1 MLIDNA
7 LSALTVVLDPARFA
21 IICSGIGLGLIIG
34 MLPGIGGLGGLAL
47 LIPFTHAMDAH
58 TALAFLIGMWAVTAT
73 SDTIPAILFGVPGA
87 VGSAATVLD
96 GHPMAKRG
104 EAGRAF
110 GASFSSSIV
119 GGVFGAIL
127 LAVSIPILR
136 PFMLAIGTPELLAVC
151 VLGLTLVA
159 SVSQG
164 NILKGL
170 VVALFGVLL
179 AAVGDE
185 AQSGQLRWTFDDMF
199 GTYLL
204 DGVPI
209 ECIALGLF
217 AVPELI
223 DMAIAR
229 TNMGSTQRLEGLFRE
244 QMRGVRDVIANWKLI
259 LNSSFL
265 GVVLGSVPGMGA
277 AVIDWIAYGTAA
289 RMIKGASESFGK
301 GDVRGLIAAESA
313 NCSREGGALIPTL
326 AFGVPGSPSM
336 ALLLGAF
343 LAHGIAPGPK
353 LLDTQLD
360 VTYTLVWSLALAN
373 VVGAGT
379 CFLAANPLAR
389 IATLRAGILIPSVF
403 AVCFVGAYQG
413 SLSFGDL
420 VLLVAFGLIGWAMKR
435 YGWARAPL
443 ILGFVLGKLIEK
455 YLFISVA
462 RYQFEWLQRPGVI
475 AIFAVTVLVLAS
487 PLFKAFYRM
496 WRRPPGLTGATS
508 PLPACQQGIYARA
521 RRALVSVGVRGH
533 FRRRKLATQSASSG
547 PLTRPPA
554 YSAALAGEAREGA
567 DLSAQAG
574 SGEDHATYGFSAP
587 ASSEGAAAACFPSN
601 TFSIDRMVAPGLW
614 VIAFLA
620 LAAAFWSAT
629 GWRFS
634 ARLMPQ
640 TAAAVGLIV
649 IACAGLAAGLAK
661 LQGKPAGAAKSVHDV
676 GGSSGELAET
686 TVYAR
691 LLVET
696 LWLVGLLVG
705 VLLIG
710 LMPALGLY
718 MFSYMSTA
726 GKTPWPTALIVA
738 VSLWIGFYVL
748 FVKLLHVP
756 WPPSLL
762 GDVFPDLREWT
773 GRLI

>member
-1 MLIDNA
+1 MLLDNA
-7 LSALTVVLDPARFA
+7 LSALAIVLDPARFA

-87 VGSAATVLD
+87 IGSAATVLD

-110 GASFSSSIV
+110 GASFMSSIV
-119 GGVFGAIL
+119 GGLFGAVL
-127 LAVSIPILR
+127 LAVAIPILR

-170 VVALFGVLL
+170 IVALFGVLL

-185 AQSGQLRWTFDDMF
+185 AQSGQLRWTFDDLF
-199 GTYLL
+199 DTYLL

-229 TNMGSTQRLEGLFRE
+229 TNTGSVQQLRGLFHE
-244 QMRGVRDVIANWKLI
+244 QMRGVRDVLQNWKLV
-259 LNSSFL
+259 LNSSAL

-277 AVIDWIAYGTAA
+277 AVIDWIAYGSAA
-289 RMIKGASESFGK
+289 RMVKGASETFGK

-360 VTYTLVWSLALAN
+360 ITYTLVWSLALAN
-373 VVGAGT
+373 VVGAGV
-379 CFLAANPLAR
+379 CFLSANPLAR
-389 IATLRAGILIPSVF
+389 VATLRAGILIPTVL

-413 SLSFGDL
+413 SKSYGDL
-420 VLLVAFGLIGWAMKR
+420 VVLVAFGLLGWTMKR

-455 YLFISVA
+455 YLFISVG

-475 AIFAVTVLVLAS
+475 AIFAVTALVLLW
-487 PLFKAFYRM
+487 PLCAAVYGRWK
-496 WRRPPGLTGATS
+496 
-508 PLPACQQGIYARA
+508 PA
-521 RRALVSVGVRGH
+521 
-533 FRRRKLATQSASSG
+533 
-547 PLTRPPA
+547 
-554 YSAALAGEAREGA
+554 AG
-567 DLSAQAG
+567 
-574 SGEDHATYGFSAP
+574 
-587 ASSEGAAAACFPSN
+587 GAAPDAA
-601 TFSIDRMVAPGLW
+601 APVKERSVDDIIGPGIWIL
-614 VIAFLA
+614 AFLGF
-620 LAAAFWSAT
+620 AAAFWGAT
-629 GWRFS
+629 GWRLS

-640 TAAAVGLIV
+640 TAATTGLIV
-649 IACAGLAAGLAK
+649 VACAGIMVLAARWQRQPRGGGASLEH
-661 LQGKPAGAAKSVHDV
+661 AGAALGAK
-676 GGSSGELAET
+676 
-686 TVYAR
+686 TVYGR
-691 LLVET
+691 LAVEL
-696 LWLVGLLVG
+696 LWLFGFLAAVWF
-705 VLLIG
+705 IG
-710 LMPALGLY
+710 LMPAMGLY
-718 MFSYMSTA
+718 MFSYMATA
-726 GKTPWPTALIVA
+726 GKTRWPTALVIT
-738 VSLWIGFYVL
+738 VSLWIGFYFL

-762 GDVFPDLREWT
+762 GDTFPDLRELT

>member
-7 LSALTVVLDPARFA
+7 LSALTIVLDPARFA

-110 GASFSSSIV
+110 GASFMSSIV
-119 GGVFGAIL
+119 GGLLGAVL

-170 VVALFGVLL
+170 IVALFGVLL

-185 AQSGQLRWTFDDMF
+185 AQSGQLRWTFDDLF
-199 GTYLL
+199 DTYLL

-229 TNMGSTQRLEGLFRE
+229 TNAGSVQQLRGLFQE
-244 QMRGVRDVIANWKLI
+244 QMRGVRDVLQNWKLV
-259 LNSSFL
+259 LNSATL

-277 AVIDWIAYGTAA
+277 AVIDWIAYGSAA
-289 RMIKGASESFGK
+289 RLVKGATETFGK
-301 GDVRGLIAAESA
+301 GDVRGLIAAEAA

-360 VTYTLVWSLALAN
+360 ITYTLVWSLALAN
-373 VVGAGT
+373 VVGAGV
-379 CFLAANPLAR
+379 CFLSANPLAR
-389 IATLRAGILIPSVF
+389 VATLRAGILIPTVL

-413 SLSFGDL
+413 SKSYGDL
-420 VLLVAFGLIGWAMKR
+420 VVLVAFGVLGWTMKR

-455 YLFISVA
+455 YLFISMG

-475 AIFAVTVLVLAS
+475 AIFAVTALVLLW
-487 PLFKAFYRM
+487 PL
-496 WRRPPGLTGATS
+496 G
-508 PLPACQQGIYARA
+508 
-521 RRALVSVGVRGH
+521 
-533 FRRRKLATQSASSG
+533 
-547 PLTRPPA
+547 
-554 YSAALAGEAREGA
+554 AALYRQWKPAVA
-567 DLSAQAG
+567 
-574 SGEDHATYGFSAP
+574 ATPPDAAIP
-587 ASSEGAAAACFPSN
+587 AAAAAGR
-601 TFSIDRMVAPGLW
+601 SIDNIIGPGIWVVA
-614 VIAFLA
+614 A
-620 LAAAFWSAT
+620 LGFAVAFWSAI

-640 TAAAVGLIV
+640 TAAATGLIV
-649 IACAGLAAGLAK
+649 VACAGIMVMAANRQRQPRAGRTSMENVGPGAELSAKTVYGRLVVELLWLLGFLAA
-661 LQGKPAGAAKSVHDV
+661 V
-676 GGSSGELAET
+676 
-686 TVYAR
+686 
-691 LLVET
+691 
-696 LWLVGLLVG
+696 W
-705 VLLIG
+705 LIG
-710 LMPALGLY
+710 LMPAMGLY
-718 MFSYMSTA
+718 MFSYMATS
-726 GKTPWPTALIVA
+726 GKTRWPTALIIT
-738 VSLWIGFYVL
+738 VSVWIGFYFL

-762 GDVFPDLREWT
+762 GDTFPDLRELS

>member
-1 MLIDNA
+1 LLIDNA
-7 LSALTVVLDPARFA
+7 LSALAIVLDPTRFA

-47 LIPFTHAMDAH
+47 LIPFTHSMDAH

-110 GASFSSSIV
+110 GASFMSSIM
-119 GGVFGAIL
+119 GGLLGAIL

-164 NILKGL
+164 NVLKGL
-170 VVALFGVLL
+170 IAALFGVLL

-185 AQSGQLRWTFDDMF
+185 AQSGQLRWTFDDLF
-199 GTYLL
+199 DTYLL

-229 TNMGSTQRLEGLFRE
+229 TNTGSVQQLRGLFHE
-244 QMRGVRDVIANWKLI
+244 QLRGVRDVLRNWKLV
-259 LNSSFL
+259 LNSSTL

-277 AVIDWIAYGTAA
+277 PVIDWIAYGSAA
-289 RMIKGASESFGK
+289 RIVKHASETFGK
-301 GDVRGLIAAESA
+301 GDVRGLIAAEAA

-360 VTYTLVWSLALAN
+360 ITYTLVWSLALAN
-373 VVGAGT
+373 VVGAGI
-379 CFLAANPLAR
+379 CFLSANPLAR
-389 IATLRAGILIPSVF
+389 VATLRAGILIPTVL

-413 SLSFGDL
+413 SKSYGDL
-420 VLLVAFGLIGWAMKR
+420 VVLATFGLLGWMMKR

-455 YLFISVA
+455 YLFISVG

-475 AIFAVTVLVLAS
+475 AIFALTALVLLW
-487 PLFKAFYRM
+487 PLCAAFYRQ
-496 WRRPPGLTGATS
+496 WRPVAAGAPSDT
-508 PLPACQQGIYARA
+508 AARA
-521 RRALVSVGVRGH
+521 TVSER
-533 FRRRKLATQSASSG
+533 
-547 PLTRPPA
+547 
-554 YSAALAGEAREGA
+554 
-567 DLSAQAG
+567 
-574 SGEDHATYGFSAP
+574 
-587 ASSEGAAAACFPSN
+587 
-601 TFSIDRMVAPGLW
+601 SIDDIIGPGIW
-614 VIAFLA
+614 VVAFLVF
-620 LAAAFWSAT
+620 AAAFWAAAD
-629 GWRFS
+629 WRFS

-640 TAAAVGLIV
+640 TAAMAGVIV
-649 IACAGLAAGLAK
+649 IVCAGIMTLVTTRPRQPHAGTTSAGHVSSGAELGAMTVYGRLVVELLWLLGFLAA
-661 LQGKPAGAAKSVHDV
+661 V
-676 GGSSGELAET
+676 
-686 TVYAR
+686 
-691 LLVET
+691 
-696 LWLVGLLVG
+696 W
-705 VLLIG
+705 LIG
-710 LMPALGLY
+710 LMPAMGIY

-726 GKTPWPTALIVA
+726 GKTRWVTALIIT
-738 VSLWIGFYVL
+738 VSLWIVFYVL

-756 WPPSLL
+756 WPPSLV
-762 GDVFPDLREWT
+762 GDAFPVLREWT

>member
-1 MLIDNA
+1 LLIDNA

-21 IICSGIGLGLIIG
+21 IICSGIGLGLVIG

-47 LIPFTHAMDAH
+47 LIPFTHSMDAH

-170 VVALFGVLL
+170 IVALFGVLL

-185 AQSGQLRWTFDDMF
+185 AQSGQLRWTFDDLF

-223 DMAIAR
+223 DMAIGRA
-229 TNMGSTQRLEGLFRE
+229 NMGSTQRLEGLFRE
-244 QMRGVRDVIANWKLI
+244 QMRGVRDVVANWKLI

-277 AVIDWIAYGTAA
+277 AVIDWIAYGSAA
-289 RMIKGASESFGK
+289 RMIKGASETFGK

-343 LAHGIAPGPK
+343 LSHGIAPGPK

-389 IATLRAGILIPSVF
+389 IATLRAGVLIPSVF

-420 VLLVAFGLIGWAMKR
+420 VLLVAFGLMGWTMKR

-496 WRRPPGLTGATS
+496 WWPALRTGEAAPL
-508 PLPACQQGIYARA
+508 PLPAWQKSVSDRP
-521 RRALVSVGVRGH
+521 RRVGVSAP
-533 FRRRKLATQSASSG
+533 FRRLKVVTESVWRG
-547 PLTRPPA
+547 PLTQPPA
-554 YSAALAGEAREGA
+554 YSSVLAGADSPQAARGA
-567 DLSAQAG
+567 GD
-574 SGEDHATYGFSAP
+574 ATCGCPAP
-587 ASSEGAAAACFPSN
+587 TGGEGAAAAAFPSHA
-601 TFSIDRMVAPGLW
+601 FSIDQIVGPGLW

-620 LAAAFWSAT
+620 LAAALWSAT

-649 IACAGLAAGLAK
+649 IACAGLAAVLAK
-661 LQGKPAGAAKSVHDV
+661 LQGKPAVAARTAHDV
-676 GGSSGELAET
+676 TGPLGELAET

-691 LLVET
+691 LLVEA

-705 VLLIG
+705 VALIG

-726 GKTPWPTALIVA
+726 GKTPWPMALIIV
-738 VSLWIGFYVL
+738 VSLWLGFYVL
-748 FVKLLHVP
+748 FAKLLHVP

-762 GDVFPDLREWT
+762 GDMFPDLREWM

>member
-1 MLIDNA
+1 LLIDNA

-443 ILGFVLGKLIEK
+443 ILG
-455 YLFISVA
+455 
-462 RYQFEWLQRPGVI
+462 
-475 AIFAVTVLVLAS
+475 
-487 PLFKAFYRM
+487 
-496 WRRPPGLTGATS
+496 
-508 PLPACQQGIYARA
+508 
-521 RRALVSVGVRGH
+521 
-533 FRRRKLATQSASSG
+533 
-547 PLTRPPA
+547 
-554 YSAALAGEAREGA
+554 
-567 DLSAQAG
+567 
-574 SGEDHATYGFSAP
+574 
-587 ASSEGAAAACFPSN
+587 
-601 TFSIDRMVAPGLW
+601 
-614 VIAFLA
+614 
-620 LAAAFWSAT
+620 
-629 GWRFS
+629 
-634 ARLMPQ
+634 
-640 TAAAVGLIV
+640 
-649 IACAGLAAGLAK
+649 
-661 LQGKPAGAAKSVHDV
+661 
-676 GGSSGELAET
+676 
-686 TVYAR
+686 
-691 LLVET
+691 
-696 LWLVGLLVG
+696 
-705 VLLIG
+705 
-710 LMPALGLY
+710 
-718 MFSYMSTA
+718 
-726 GKTPWPTALIVA
+726 
-738 VSLWIGFYVL
+738 
-748 FVKLLHVP
+748 
-756 WPPSLL
+756 
-762 GDVFPDLREWT
+762 
-773 GRLI
+773 

>member
-1 MLIDNA
+1 LLIDNA
-7 LSALTVVLDPARFA
+7 LNALAVVLDPARFA
-21 IICSGIGLGLIIG
+21 IIFAGIILGLIIG
-34 MLPGIGGLGGLAL
+34 ILPGIGGLAGMAL

-73 SDTIPAILFGVPGA
+73 ADTVPAILFGVPGA

-110 GASFSSSIV
+110 GASFSASIV
-119 GGVFGAIL
+119 GGVFGAVL
-127 LAVSIPILR
+127 LALSIPVLR
-136 PFMLAIGTPELLAVC
+136 PFMLSIGTPELLAVC

-164 NILKGL
+164 AVLKGL
-170 VVALFGVLL
+170 IVAVFGVLL

-185 AQSGQLRWTFDDMF
+185 AQSGQLRWTFDSLFDN
-199 GTYLL
+199 YLL

-209 ECIALGLF
+209 ESIALGLF

-229 TNMGSTQRLEGLFRE
+229 ANMGATQRLDGLFRE
-244 QMRGVRDVIANWKLI
+244 QLLGVRDVMQNWKLV
-259 LNSSFL
+259 LNSSTI

-277 AVIDWIAYGTAA
+277 AVIDWIAYGAAA
-289 RMIKGASESFGK
+289 RLVKGAAETFGK

-313 NCSREGGALIPTL
+313 NNAREGGALIPTL

-353 LLDTQLD
+353 LLDAQLD
-360 VTYTLVWSLALAN
+360 ITYTLVWSLALAN
-373 VVGAGT
+373 VVGAGI
-379 CFLAANPLAR
+379 CFLCANPLAR
-389 IATLRAGILIPSVF
+389 IATLRAGILIPTVF

-420 VLLVAFGLIGWAMKR
+420 VVLVTFGVMGWIMKQH
-435 YGWARAPL
+435 GWARAPL

-455 YLFISVA
+455 YLFISVG

-475 AIFAVTVLVLAS
+475 AIFAVTLLVLAR
-487 PLFKAFYRM
+487 PLVTVLYRM
-496 WRRPPGLTGATS
+496 WK
-508 PLPACQQGIYARA
+508 PAPDGQ
-521 RRALVSVGVRGH
+521 RGGD
-533 FRRRKLATQSASSG
+533 AV
-547 PLTRPPA
+547 
-554 YSAALAGEAREGA
+554 
-567 DLSAQAG
+567 
-574 SGEDHATYGFSAP
+574 SGEKGTASTP
-587 ASSEGAAAACFPSN
+587 ASSN
-601 TFSIDRMVAPGLW
+601 VFSIGQIIGPGLW
-614 VIAFLA
+614 AIAAVGF
-620 LAAAFWSAT
+620 AAAFWSAT

-640 TAAAVGLIV
+640 TAAAAGLLV
-649 IACAGLAAGLAK
+649 VACAGVAALLARLR
-661 LQGKPAGAAKSVHDV
+661 GKPLIATKTAYEVSGAF
-676 GGSSGELAET
+676 GELGET

-691 LLVET
+691 LCVEIS
-696 LWLVGLLVG
+696 WLIGLLAG

-710 LMPALGLY
+710 LMPAMGLY
-718 MFSYMSTA
+718 MFLYMATA
-726 GKTPWPTALIVA
+726 GKTPWPLALLIA
-738 VSLWIGFYVL
+738 AALWIGFYIL

-762 GDVFPDLREWT
+762 GDALPDLREWT

>member
-7 LSALTVVLDPARFA
+7 LSALAVVLDPARFA
-21 IICSGIGLGLIIG
+21 IIFVGIILGLIIG
-34 MLPGIGGLGGLAL
+34 ILPGIGGLAGMAL

-73 SDTIPAILFGVPGA
+73 ADTVPAILFGVPGA

-119 GGVFGAIL
+119 GGVFGAAL

-164 NILKGL
+164 AVLKGL
-170 VVALFGVLL
+170 MVAVFGVLL

-185 AQSGQLRWTFDDMF
+185 AQSGQLRWTFDSVFDN
-199 GTYLL
+199 YLL
-204 DGVPI
+204 DGLPI
-209 ECIALGLF
+209 ESIALGLF
-217 AVPELI
+217 AIPELL

-229 TNMGSTQRLEGLFRE
+229 TNMGSVQRLEGLFRE
-244 QMRGVRDVIANWKLI
+244 QLRGVRDVIRNWKLV
-259 LNSSFL
+259 LNSSTI

-277 AVIDWIAYGTAA
+277 AVIDWIAYGSAA
-289 RMIKGASESFGK
+289 RLVKGASETFGK

-313 NCSREGGALIPTL
+313 NNAREGGALIPTL

-343 LAHGIAPGPK
+343 LSHGIAPGPK
-353 LLDTQLD
+353 LLDAQLD
-360 VTYTLVWSLALAN
+360 ITYTLIWSLALAN
-373 VVGAGT
+373 VVGAGI
-379 CFLAANPLAR
+379 CFLSANPLAR
-389 IATLRAGILIPSVF
+389 IATLRSGILVPTVF

-420 VLLVAFGLIGWAMKR
+420 VVLVVFGLLGWIMKQ

-443 ILGFVLGKLIEK
+443 ILGFILGKLIEK
-455 YLFISVA
+455 YLFISVG

-475 AIFAVTVLVLAS
+475 AIFAITVLVLAS
-487 PLFKAFYRM
+487 PLF
-496 WRRPPGLTGATS
+496 
-508 PLPACQQGIYARA
+508 
-521 RRALVSVGVRGH
+521 RALYRLGKPVP
-533 FRRRKLATQSASSG
+533 K
-547 PLTRPPA
+547 P
-554 YSAALAGEAREGA
+554 
-567 DLSAQAG
+567 
-574 SGEDHATYGFSAP
+574 AP
-587 ASSEGAAAACFPSN
+587 AIVTRASATPASTPLN
-601 TFSIDRMVAPGLW
+601 TFSIERIVGPGLW
-614 VIAFLA
+614 AIAFLA

-640 TAAAVGLIV
+640 TAAAAGLIV
-649 IACAGLAAGLAK
+649 IGCAGVTVVLAK
-661 LQGKPAGAAKSVHDV
+661 LQGKPILAAKSAYEVA
-676 GGSSGELAET
+676 GAFGELAET

-691 LLVET
+691 LLVEAA
-696 LWLVGLLVG
+696 WLVGLLVG

-710 LMPALGLY
+710 LMPAMGLY
-718 MFSYMSTA
+718 MFLYMSTA
-726 GKTPWPTALIVA
+726 GKTRWPIALIITI
-738 VSLWIGFYVL
+738 SLWIGFYVL

-756 WPPSLL
+756 WPPSVL
-762 GDVFPDLREWT
+762 GDVFPDLREWA

>member
-7 LSALTVVLDPARFA
+7 LAALTVVLDPARFA
-21 IICSGIGLGLIIG
+21 IIFVGIILGLIIG
-34 MLPGIGGLGGLAL
+34 ILPGIGGLAGMAL

-73 SDTIPAILFGVPGA
+73 ADTVPAILFGVPGA

-127 LAVSIPILR
+127 LAISIPILR

-164 NILKGL
+164 AVLKGL
-170 VVALFGVLL
+170 IVAVLGVLL

-185 AQSGQLRWTFDDMF
+185 AQSGQLRWTFDSLFDN
-199 GTYLL
+199 YLL

-209 ECIALGLF
+209 ESIALGLF
-217 AVPELI
+217 AIPELL

-244 QMRGVRDVIANWKLI
+244 QMRGVRDVMRNWKLI
-259 LNSSFL
+259 LNSSTI

-277 AVIDWIAYGTAA
+277 AVIDWIAYGSAA
-289 RMIKGASESFGK
+289 RLVKGASETFGK

-313 NCSREGGALIPTL
+313 NNAREGGALIPTL
-326 AFGVPGSPSM
+326 AFGVPSSPSM

-343 LAHGIAPGPK
+343 LSHGIAPGPK

-360 VTYTLVWSLALAN
+360 ITYTLIWSLALAN
-373 VVGAGT
+373 VVGAGI
-379 CFLAANPLAR
+379 CFLSANPLAR
-389 IATLRAGILIPSVF
+389 IATLRAGILIPTVF

-420 VLLVAFGLIGWAMKR
+420 VVLVVFGLLGWVMKQ

-443 ILGFVLGKLIEK
+443 ILGFILGRLIEK
-455 YLFISVA
+455 YLFISVG
-462 RYQFEWLQRPGVI
+462 RYEFEWLQRPGVI
-475 AIFAVTVLVLAS
+475 AIFTVTALVLVR
-487 PLFKAFYRM
+487 PLFTALYKM
-496 WRRPPGLTGATS
+496 WKQAPAPIDANLRFGGA
-508 PLPACQQGIYARA
+508 
-521 RRALVSVGVRGH
+521 
-533 FRRRKLATQSASSG
+533 ASSS
-547 PLTRPPA
+547 PPA
-554 YSAALAGEAREGA
+554 PRTPPPAPTVVMDAEPASAALST
-567 DLSAQAG
+567 LSIEQFLG
-574 SGEDHATYGFSAP
+574 
-587 ASSEGAAAACFPSN
+587 
-601 TFSIDRMVAPGLW
+601 PGLW
-614 VIAFLA
+614 VIAFLGF
-620 LAAAFWSAT
+620 AAAFWSAT

-640 TAAAVGLIV
+640 TAAAAGLIV
-649 IACAGLAAGLAK
+649 IVCAGAMAVLAK
-661 LQGKPAGAAKSVHDV
+661 LQGRPILKSKTAYEVMGAF
-676 GGSSGELAET
+676 GELTEK

-691 LLVET
+691 LVVEA
-696 LWLVGLLVG
+696 LWLVGFLIG

-710 LMPALGLY
+710 LMPAMGLY
-718 MFSYMSTA
+718 MFLYMSTV
-726 GKTPWPTALIVA
+726 GKTRWPTALLIT

-748 FVKLLHVP
+748 FVMLLHVP

-762 GDVFPDLREWT
+762 GDAFPDLREWT